1 MVSFAALPRRR
12 PPRLYRTARA
22 FARLSA
28 VVLVLLLVFLGT
40 VAYSASELV
49 RQSPQTGGFSA
60 GLAANGT
67 MAVTGAVSVS
77 NPGFYPVGGF
87 SMSLRI
93 SNGSGAYL
101 GTVTTGSVD
110 LVPGGVTTVPV
121 ALYLPIRSGGPA
133 GSLLVSDQYLV
144 VGVWGNATYA
154 YLFPIS
160 VHAEENRSWGAP
172 FSNLRVGVGTPTLV
186 NGSVSV
192 PVTVSFTNHAS
203 FAEVGSLSLVVRD
216 AGGATCGSAAFPL
229 DVVPG
234 AYYYSTQPVLLS
246 SGCSVSGGTAVVTF
260 SGPAGTI
267 VLPPQ
272 AIP

>member
-1 MVSFAALPRRR
+1 MVSFAALPPRR
-12 PPRLYRTARA
+12 PPRLYRTARL

-28 VVLVLLLVFLGT
+28 VTLVLLLVFLGT
-40 VAYSASELV
+40 LGYSASELV

-67 MAVTGAVSVS
+67 MAVAGTVRVS

-87 SMSLRI
+87 SLNLRI

-110 LVPGGVTTVPV
+110 LAPGGVTTVPI
-121 ALYLPIRSGGPA
+121 ALFLPIGSGGPA
-133 GSLLVSDQYLV
+133 ESLLVSDQYLV

-160 VHAEENRSWGAP
+160 VHAQENRSWGAP
-172 FSNLRVGVGTPTLV
+172 FSNLRVGVGTPTVV
-186 NGSVSV
+186 NGSASV
-192 PVTVSFTNHAS
+192 PVTLSFTNHAS
-203 FAEVGSLSLVVRD
+203 FAEVGTLSLVVRD
-216 AGGATCGSAAFPL
+216 AGGVACGSTSYRL

-246 SGCSVSGGTAVVTF
+246 SGCSVSGGTAVATF

-267 VLPPQ
+267 VLPPEP
-272 AIP
+272 IP